1 MSFWKELFKA
11 NNKNVNSIT
20 VFVLILSI
28 PTSILAFISLI
39 YHIFI
44 KDKGLD
50 GPAVQ
55 LFGILL
61 AGMGGGGWA
70 ISRTNITS
78 MVGMGGS
85 QSSRPPGVRGPK
97 APPQGERDD

>member
-1 MSFWKELFKA
+1 MSFWKELFKGS
-11 NNKNVNSIT
+11 NKNINSIT
-20 VFVLILSI
+20 VVVLILSV

-61 AGMGGGGWA
+61 AGMGSGGWA
-70 ISRTNITS
+70 ISRTSVTS
-78 MVGMGGS
+78 MVDMGGS
-85 QSSRPPGVRGPK
+85 MRPPGPRGPK
-97 APPQGERDD
+97 PPPQGEQ